1 MFQKHLSL
9 TLGIKLNFLGSLEK
23 FQSVLPRLS
32 LLTVYKTFD
41 RSQLDYS
48 NTYNSYLYTT

>member
-9 TLGIKLNFLGSLEK
+9 TLDIKLNFLGSLEI
-23 FQSVLPRLS
+23 FQSVLPRLP

-41 RSQLDYS
+41 RSQLDYG